1 MRNMIATIVLYQVLR
16 CQYCEKTAIVVFY
29 SFILRFVKYHIYIQI
44 LWENT
49 SIVKLCLCH
58 PEFIEP

>member
-1 MRNMIATIVLYQVLR
+1 MRNMIATIVLHQVLR

-44 LWENT
+44 L
-49 SIVKLCLCH
+49 
-58 PEFIEP
+58 